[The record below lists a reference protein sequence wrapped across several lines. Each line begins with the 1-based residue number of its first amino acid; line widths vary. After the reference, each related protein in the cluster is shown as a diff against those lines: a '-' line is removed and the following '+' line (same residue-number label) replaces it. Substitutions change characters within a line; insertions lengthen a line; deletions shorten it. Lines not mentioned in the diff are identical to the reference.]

1 MSEIIVTPDVDTWA
15 YDYLDDA
22 LDGRSESYAD
32 ATVAIRAPEPTEKVN
47 RYVWVRRD
55 GGPRISRVLDVPLL
69 AVNVICESEKD
80 CADLSALVAG
90 LLLAAAD
97 GDPVTSVRQ
106 ILGPSPVDDPT
117 GLPRRYMTFELTVRG
132 TTA

>member
-15 YDYLDDA
+15 YLYLVGQ
-22 LDGRSESYAD
+22 LSQRSESYAD
-32 ATVAIRAPEPTEKVN
+32 ATVAVRAPKPN
-47 RYVWVRRD
+47 QSIARYIWVRRD

-69 AVNVICESEKD
+69 AVNVICEKDSD

-106 ILGPSPVDDPT
+106 VLGPSPVDDPS
-117 GLPRRYMTFELTVRG
+117 GRPRRYMTFELTVRG
-132 TTA
+132 RAI